1 MAPTHTDLAETAS
14 DADAVAL
21 LGASEGRD
29 GVFPEKIDEMADPWE
44 EEIRRN
50 LSQTNF
56 ARMLDPQIN
65 DQDVAAGKGPNRDR
79 RLRRSEPDRLAG

>member
-1 MAPTHTDLAETAS
+1 MVPTPTDLAEAAS

-21 LGASEGRD
+21 LGASEERD
-29 GVFPEKIDEMADPWE
+29 GVFPEKIDGMADPWE

-50 LSQTNF
+50 LSQTTF

-65 DQDVAAGKGPNRDR
+65 DQDVTAAKGPARDMG
-79 RLRRSEPDRLAG
+79 LRRSEPDRLAG